1 VGNLEQGG
9 ELSIYPQLELGAAGG
24 IMMGEERLAPGVV
37 GSRLVR
43 LRENE
48 IDVF

>member
-1 VGNLEQGG
+1 
-9 ELSIYPQLELGAAGG
+9 
-24 IMMGEERLAPGVV
+24 MMGEERLAPGVV